1 MPRSGKYY
9 YLLTGALCAAYVLG
23 ELLSAI
29 YYEKIVSLREAHNF
43 HRVLIISGE
52 QVPVFEARKPGGF
65 NEEDRGLQGDATQFL
80 SPTTLNWVAGR
91 PFVTSVHLWTVQAWD
106 ARIGSARIPVLSVYG
121 IGAKDIKTFRLGD
134 QDAIS
139 SGALVLSRSAQ
150 VDVDLA
156 DVRNVTLTAPEDIL
170 AQLPNDVAKA
180 FREGSSTVVQLSDS
194 LLADPPGLRP
204 GRSVAYV
211 DRDGD
216 QFSGLL
222 KPAALYLVLVE
233 EGYDLRDAAAE
244 IQAYLGQFQQPTSLG
259 VRAVVRT
266 VDQYFPPVVKIDDVR
281 DWMRMVR
288 ITLIAGFLAV
298 GFSVAWLKLRQ
309 HAFEIALRRALGA
322 TGGQAFMS
330 VYGAWIGAVVLACL
344 GGAVPVWLAWVALGP
359 FSQMTQSMITLS
371 ASFAAMLLGTA
382 AIGWKS
388 MRNDPLRELA
398 GGR

>member
-1 MPRSGKYY
+1 MRRSGKYY
-9 YLLTGALCAAYVLG
+9 YLLTGVLCAAYVLG

-29 YYEKIVSLREAHNF
+29 YYDEITTLREAHNF

-52 QVPVFEARKPGGF
+52 QAPVFEARKRNAD
-65 NEEDRGLQGDATQFL
+65 NEKGQDLQSDATQFL
-80 SPTTLNWVAGR
+80 SPTTLRWVEGR
-91 PFVTSVHLWTVQAWD
+91 PFITSVHLWTVQAWD
-106 ARIGSARIPVLSVYG
+106 AKIGTSDIPALSVYG
-121 IGAKDIKTFRLGD
+121 ISARDITTFRLGD

-139 SGALVLSRSAQ
+139 SGALVLSSSAQ
-150 VDVDLA
+150 VGVELA
-156 DVRNVTLTAPEDIL
+156 GVSNVTLSAPEEIL
-170 AQLPNDVAKA
+170 AQLPKGVAEA
-180 FREGSSTVVQLSDS
+180 FRQGSSSVVQISGS
-194 LLADPPGLRP
+194 RLADPPGLRP
-204 GRSVAYV
+204 GRNVAYV

-233 EGYDLRDAAAE
+233 EEFDLRDAAAE
-244 IQAYLGQFQQPTSLG
+244 IQAYLDQYQQPSSLG

-288 ITLIAGFLAV
+288 IALISGFLAV

-322 TGGQAFMS
+322 TGRQAFIS
-330 VYGAWIGAVVLACL
+330 VYGAWIGAIVLACL
-344 GGAVPVWLAWVALGP
+344 GGAVPVWFAWVALGP
-359 FSQMTQSMITLS
+359 FSQMPQSIMTLT
-371 ASFAAMLLGTA
+371 ASFAAILFGTA